1 MNNKMAGLTAALFL
15 DGGWSLTGVVE
26 SSDENKMVIK
36 SDGQLYLI
44 FKNKVSA
51 MSILDSKEAHAS
63 LRGAQPL
70 PVEGRKQGPSRE
82 RTTEKSPF
90 PENGLHYED
99 SSMSIPK
106 SMLNISA
113 SDDNDLS
120 AFFGPSGSGASS
132 GMSFSIEG
140 EDDIAE

>member
-26 SSDENKMVIK
+26 SSDEDKMVIK
-36 SDGQLYLI
+36 SEGRLYLI

-51 MSILDSKEAHAS
+51 MSILDSEEAHTTLGSDRVSAS
-63 LRGAQPL
+63 AAGAQAPA
-70 PVEGRKQGPSRE
+70 
-82 RTTEKSPF
+82 KSPF

-99 SSMSIPK
+99 SPMSIPE
-106 SMLNISA
+106 SMLNIST

-120 AFFGPSGSGASS
+120 AFFGSSGSGASS